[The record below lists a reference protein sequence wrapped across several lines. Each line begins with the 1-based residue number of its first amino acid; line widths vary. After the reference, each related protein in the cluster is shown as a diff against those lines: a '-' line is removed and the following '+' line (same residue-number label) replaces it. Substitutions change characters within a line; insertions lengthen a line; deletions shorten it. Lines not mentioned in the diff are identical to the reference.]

1 MKNIIQVFLFLLL
14 AAPLW
19 AQQKKVSV
27 INDQSGSRLIV
38 NGKPFMVNGMNWDYF
53 PIGTNY
59 SYSLWTQSDD
69 VIKAALD
76 QDMPLLKNMGINA
89 IRLYADVPAQ
99 WVRYIYE
106 QYGIYTMVN
115 TTFGRYGLT
124 INGAWVGNT
133 DYSNP
138 KVQKALLAEAR
149 NMVKKFNGT
158 PGVLLYLLGNENN
171 YGLFWQGAE
180 AEDIPIEDRKSTK
193 QAIHLYRIFNEAAVE
208 MKQMNISCP
217 VAICNGDLLF
227 LDIIAKECKDVDILG
242 INCYRGESF
251 GDLFSRV
258 KTEYGKPVLFTEFGS
273 DAFNAVTQG
282 EAQKE

>member
-76 QDMPLLKNMGINA
+76 QDMPMLKNMGVNA

-106 QYGIYTMVN
+106 QYGIYTMSIPRSDV
-115 TTFGRYGLT
+115 
-124 INGAWVGNT
+124 T
-133 DYSNP
+133 D
-138 KVQKALLAEAR
+138 
-149 NMVKKFNGT
+149 
-158 PGVLLYLLGNENN
+158 
-171 YGLFWQGAE
+171 
-180 AEDIPIEDRKSTK
+180 
-193 QAIHLYRIFNEAAVE
+193 
-208 MKQMNISCP
+208 
-217 VAICNGDLLF
+217 
-227 LDIIAKECKDVDILG
+227 
-242 INCYRGESF
+242 
-251 GDLFSRV
+251 
-258 KTEYGKPVLFTEFGS
+258 
-273 DAFNAVTQG
+273 
-282 EAQKE
+282 